1 MNQYHLSLSFTGLL
15 FIGMLVMNTLANSL
29 PLNGQ
34 TTGGVSYQ
42 YPNLFQPAGLTFSIW
57 GVIYLLLGA
66 LVVSQFMSW
75 KTDVTTLDYPI
86 TTILWLFSIT
96 SLFNIGWLVL
106 WHYDQIALSTVVMVL
121 LLATLL
127 VILYLAKDAP
137 LLLRASF
144 SVYAGWISIATV
156 ANFTILFVKLG
167 AEPFT
172 EKAVVYTIIMLIIS
186 ALLGIFYMVN
196 KKNIFYGAV
205 FVWAY
210 VGIFIRFLKQEGLPQ
225 SFPALMYTSLTL
237 LIVLAGSVIYLGYDT
252 LK

>member
-42 YPNLFQPAGLTFSIW
+42 YPNLFQPAGVTFSIW

-66 LVVSQFMSW
+66 FVVSQFMSW

-167 AEPFT
+167 VEPFT
-172 EKAVVYTIIMLIIS
+172 EKAVVYTIIMFVIS
-186 ALLGIFYMVN
+186 ALLGIFYMVI

-205 FVWAY
+205 FIWAY

-237 LIVLAGSVIYLGYDT
+237 LIILAGSVIYLGYDT

>member
-1 MNQYHLSLSFTGLL
+1 MNQYHLSLSVAGLL
-15 FIGMLVMNTLANSL
+15 FVGMLIMNALANSL

-66 LVVSQFMSW
+66 FVVSQFMSW

-127 VILYLAKDAP
+127 VALHFAKDAP
-137 LLLRASF
+137 LLLRASL

-156 ANFTILFVKLG
+156 ANITILFVKLG
-167 AEPFT
+167 VEPFT
-172 EKAVVYTIIMLIIS
+172 EKAVVYTIIMFVIS
-186 ALLGIFYMVN
+186 ALLGIFYMVI

-210 VGIFIRFLKQEGLPQ
+210 FGIFIRFLKQEGLPQ
-225 SFPALMYTSLTL
+225 SFPALIYTSLTL
-237 LIVLAGSVIYLGYDT
+237 LIVLAGSVIYLAYDT

>member
-1 MNQYHLSLSFTGLL
+1 MNQYHLSLSVAGLL
-15 FIGMLVMNTLANSL
+15 FVGMLIMNTLANSL

-66 LVVSQFMSW
+66 FVVSQFMSW

-106 WHYDQIALSTVVMVL
+106 WHYDHIALSTVVMVL

-137 LLLRASF
+137 LLLRTSF

-186 ALLGIFYMVN
+186 ALLGIFYMVI

-225 SFPALMYTSLTL
+225 SFPTLMYTSLTL

>member
-1 MNQYHLSLSFTGLL
+1 MNQYHLSLSVAGLL
-15 FIGMLVMNTLANSL
+15 FVGMLVMNTLANSL

-66 LVVSQFMSW
+66 FVVSQFMSW

>member
-1 MNQYHLSLSFTGLL
+1 MNQYHLSLSVAGLL
-15 FIGMLVMNTLANSL
+15 FVGMLVMNTLANSL
-29 PLNGQ
+29 PLNSQ

-66 LVVSQFMSW
+66 FVVSQFMSW
-75 KTDVTTLDYPI
+75 RTDVTTLDYPI
-86 TTILWLFSIT
+86 TSILWLFSIT
-96 SLFNIGWLVL
+96 SILNIGWLVF
-106 WHYDQIALSTVVMVL
+106 WHYDRIALSTVVMVL

-127 VILYLAKDAP
+127 VALHLAKDAP
-137 LLLRASF
+137 LLLRASL

-156 ANFTILFVKLG
+156 ANITILFVKLG

-172 EKAVVYTIIMLIIS
+172 EKAVVYTIIMFIIS
-186 ALLGIFYMVN
+186 ALLGIFYMVI

-210 VGIFIRFLKQEGLPQ
+210 LGIFIRFLKQEGLPQ

-237 LIVLAGSVIYLGYDT
+237 LIILAASVTYLAYNT

>member
-1 MNQYHLSLSFTGLL
+1 MNQYHLSLSVAGLL

-42 YPNLFQPAGLTFSIW
+42 YPNLFQPAGVTFSIW

-66 LVVSQFMSW
+66 FVVSQFMSW
-75 KTDVTTLDYPI
+75 KTDVTTFDYPI
-86 TTILWLFSIT
+86 TSILWLFSIT
-96 SLFNIGWLVL
+96 SVLNIGWLVF

-167 AEPFT
+167 VEPFT
-172 EKAVVYTIIMLIIS
+172 EKAVVYTIIMFVIS
-186 ALLGIFYMVN
+186 ALLGIFYMFI

-210 VGIFIRFLKQEGLPQ
+210 VGIFIRFLKQESLPQ

-237 LIVLAGSVIYLGYDT
+237 LIILAGSVIYLGYDT

>member
-42 YPNLFQPAGLTFSIW
+42 YPNLFQPAGVTFSIW

-66 LVVSQFMSW
+66 FVVSQFMSW

-167 AEPFT
+167 VEPFT
-172 EKAVVYTIIMLIIS
+172 EKAVAYTIIMFVIS
-186 ALLGIFYMVN
+186 ALLGIFYMFI

-205 FVWAY
+205 FIWAF

-237 LIVLAGSVIYLGYDT
+237 LIILAGSVIYLGYDT

>member
-1 MNQYHLSLSFTGLL
+1 MNQYHLSLSVAGLF
-15 FIGMLVMNTLANSL
+15 FIGMLVMNTLANTL

-86 TTILWLFSIT
+86 TSILWLFSIT
-96 SLFNIGWLVL
+96 SVLNIGWLVF
-106 WHYDQIALSTVVMVL
+106 WHYDQIALSTFVMVL

-127 VILYLAKDAP
+127 VALHFAKDAP
-137 LLLRASF
+137 LLLRASL

-156 ANFTILFVKLG
+156 ANITILFVKLG
-167 AEPFT
+167 VEPFT
-172 EKAVVYTIIMLIIS
+172 EKAVVYTIIMFVIS
-186 ALLGIFYMVN
+186 ALLGIFYMVI

-210 VGIFIRFLKQEGLPQ
+210 FGIFIRFLKQEGLPH

-237 LIVLAGSVIYLGYDT
+237 LIILAASVTYLAYNT

>member
-1 MNQYHLSLSFTGLL
+1 
-15 FIGMLVMNTLANSL
+15 
-29 PLNGQ
+29 
-34 TTGGVSYQ
+34 
-42 YPNLFQPAGLTFSIW
+42 
-57 GVIYLLLGA
+57 
-66 LVVSQFMSW
+66 
-75 KTDVTTLDYPI
+75 
-86 TTILWLFSIT
+86 
-96 SLFNIGWLVL
+96 
-106 WHYDQIALSTVVMVL
+106 MVL

-127 VILYLAKDAP
+127 VALHLAKDAL
-137 LLLRASF
+137 LLLRASL

-172 EKAVVYTIIMLIIS
+172 EKAVVYTIIMFVIS
-186 ALLGIFYMVN
+186 ALLGIFYMFI

-210 VGIFIRFLKQEGLPQ
+210 VGIFIRFLKQESLPQ